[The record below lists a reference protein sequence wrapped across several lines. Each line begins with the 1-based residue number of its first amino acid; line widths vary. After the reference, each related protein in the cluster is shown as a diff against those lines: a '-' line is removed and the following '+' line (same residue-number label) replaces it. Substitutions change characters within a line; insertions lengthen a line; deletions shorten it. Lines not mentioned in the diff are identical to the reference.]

1 MNNNEIINAVK
12 CGMMVAAKEIYYMD
26 FSSGGKINTE
36 YFATVSIGKRLFSD
50 KKFNIGD
57 DKIIFEHDTRKFI
70 TATVPLIKKIQ
81 PYNMFTRSLIRSHA
95 NTTRGGRIDIAI
107 IGNKNG
113 VDYPIC
119 AIEVKGDNPTKK
131 RLINDIKRNLE
142 YFKHTDITGK
152 SNLRITINCAF
163 ETFNNNNHASKR
175 FCITTTGRDEKIK
188 IIEKKYEKYIAELK
202 HDIPNNINVLINVF
216 SSSELLADPNL
227 SQEEYD
233 TIEDSIHLTLGV
245 MIIFQLINE

>member
-12 CGMMVAAKEIYYMD
+12 CGMKIAAREIYYMD
-26 FSSGGKINTE
+26 FSSGGKVSTE

-57 DKIIFEHDTRKFI
+57 NKIIFEYDTRRFI

-81 PYNMFTRSLIRSHA
+81 PNNMFTRSLIRSHA
-95 NTTRGGRIDIAI
+95 NTNRGGRIDIAI

-131 RLINDIKRNLE
+131 RLIDDIRRNLE
-142 YFKHTDITGK
+142 YFKHTDTTGK
-152 SNLRITINCAF
+152 SDLRIAFNCAF
-163 ETFNNNNHASKR
+163 ESFSSDSKIKKR
-175 FCITTTGRDEKIK
+175 FCITTTDRNNKIK
-188 IIEKKYEKYIAELK
+188 IVKQKYRKYINEIANE
-202 HDIPNNINVLINVF
+202 IPKNIDVSIDVF
-216 SSSELLADPNL
+216 SSSEILVDPYS
-227 SQEEYD
+227 SQDEYEAL
-233 TIEDSIHLTLGV
+233 EDSIHLTLGV
-245 MIIFQLINE
+245 MIIFQQI